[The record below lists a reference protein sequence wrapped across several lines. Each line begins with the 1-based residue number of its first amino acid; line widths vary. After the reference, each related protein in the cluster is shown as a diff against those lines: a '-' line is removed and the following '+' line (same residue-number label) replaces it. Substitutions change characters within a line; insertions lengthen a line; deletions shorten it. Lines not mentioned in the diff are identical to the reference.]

1 MRPYRTC
8 DDSMVLILPH
18 AFRADQSLL
27 DLMGPTVVKQTL
39 DVGTRL
45 TKDGQKVEM
54 SCMNGTWSR
63 SIQLASDALDQ
74 GKRKQI
80 LSNQD

>member
-1 MRPYRTC
+1 
-8 DDSMVLILPH
+8 
-18 AFRADQSLL
+18 
-27 DLMGPTVVKQTL
+27 MGPTVVKQTL